1 MLQELLHEKI
11 PIKDMLTI
19 LETITD
25 IAPSVQN
32 DITILT
38 EQVRARLSRV
48 ITNIFKSE
56 DGTLKLLT
64 LGTATEQFLLNKL
77 KDQASGKFLLL
88 NTTEMQQLIEHVSA
102 ESMKILQRGIAP
114 VILIVDPELRRPL
127 STKMEQFKIDIVV
140 LSHAELDTNAKYE
153 VLGTININF

>member
-1 MLQELLHEKI
+1 
-11 PIKDMLTI
+11 
-19 LETITD
+19 
-25 IAPSVQN
+25 
-32 DITILT
+32 
-38 EQVRARLSRV
+38 
-48 ITNIFKSE
+48 
-56 DGTLKLLT
+56 
-64 LGTATEQFLLNKL
+64 
-77 KDQASGKFLLL
+77 
-88 NTTEMQQLIEHVSA
+88 MQQLIEHVSA